1 MGEFK
6 QYMCVLN
13 VLYSPPTFLQAV
25 QFQLKSTAY
34 YSDPD
39 HVSGLMKDM
48 EEVKKEEPHDE
59 DNEVSES
66 IVHTMTLQHI

>member
-1 MGEFK
+1 MILSRTCEDCRF
-6 QYMCVLN
+6 
-13 VLYSPPTFLQAV
+13 LYFPPTFLQVV
-25 QFQLKSTAY
+25 QFQLKGAAY
-34 YSDPD
+34 YSDPN
-39 HVSGLMKDM
+39 HVSGLMKDV